1 MRGSQVQGRF
11 TIGFEKLSMEEGVV
25 DELRSPVGTE
35 VDWYVFDEE
44 LLTSHPIDVYDETYN
59 VSSQEPG
66 KGSMWKSPFKMPTI
80 MSQQLRSSNV
90 MNERGRY
97 LTDTLRVVLA
107 IDDVN
112 RLLPS
117 LSTDPNTHIKDR
129 VVFQGEVFIPTR
141 LLPRGRYKDN
151 YSVLTIDMNQCNPEE
166 LVNFQQFLDYAN

>member
-1 MRGSQVQGRF
+1 MLF
-11 TIGFEKLSMEEGVV
+11 
-25 DELRSPVGTE
+25 RS
-35 VDWYVFDEE
+35 
-44 LLTSHPIDVYDETYN
+44 
-59 VSSQEPG
+59 
-66 KGSMWKSPFKMPTI
+66 
-80 MSQQLRSSNV
+80 
-90 MNERGRY
+90 